1 MKYYSEKLNKLFDTE
16 KELIDAENL
25 PKRLGYWKITLT
37 HYIEEL
43 SKADQKL
50 DEELAYCIK
59 EIGEESCDKILD
71 EIFADKAV
79 LKDSTILENKK
90 KPVVSNKKEQEER
103 LSKLVTE
110 RDDIN
115 KLNADWKSAKSD
127 WAGIINLLNDI
138 FGKDE

>member
-59 EIGEESCDKILD
+59 EIGEESCDKILLTAHRHHFSAD
-71 EIFADKAV
+71 ESNEC
-79 LKDSTILENKK
+79 L
-90 KPVVSNKKEQEER
+90 VVSNGSLMGTDSYAANLR
-103 LSKLVTE
+103 LSSKPTQNL
-110 RDDIN
+110 
-115 KLNADWKSAKSD
+115 
-127 WAGIINLLNDI
+127 IIVSEDNVAQSI
-138 FGKDE
+138 YRIIVEE